1 MKFIS
6 KPSSPQLYILDSIRF
21 DQHPD
26 KDDTDAVERE
36 ENTWVDTDGILHGQ
50 VRLIIGADL
59 LVCSNDAEL
68 VAETIESALMEGGR
82 AGKRILSYCT
92 YEYPDLLIIHLT
104 LQKSFWEQVPINV
117 SV

>member
-1 MKFIS
+1 MK
-6 KPSSPQLYILDSIRF
+6 RF

-36 ENTWVDTDGILHGQ
+36 ENTWVDTDGKSHGQ

-68 VAETIESALMEGGR
+68 VAETIECALMEGGR
-82 AGKRILSYCT
+82 AGKRTVLLLYT
-92 YEYPDLLIIHLT
+92 YEDPR
-104 LQKSFWEQVPINV
+104 SFTHTVDA
-117 SV
+117 S

>member
-1 MKFIS
+1 MK
-6 KPSSPQLYILDSIRF
+6 RF

-36 ENTWVDTDGILHGQ
+36 ENTWVDTDGKSHGQ

-68 VAETIESALMEGGR
+68 VAETIECALMEGGR
-82 AGKRILSYCT
+82 AGKRTLSYYCT
-92 YEYPDLLIIHLT
+92 LMKTLDLLLIQLT
-104 LQKSFWEQVPINV
+104 LHK
-117 SV
+117 